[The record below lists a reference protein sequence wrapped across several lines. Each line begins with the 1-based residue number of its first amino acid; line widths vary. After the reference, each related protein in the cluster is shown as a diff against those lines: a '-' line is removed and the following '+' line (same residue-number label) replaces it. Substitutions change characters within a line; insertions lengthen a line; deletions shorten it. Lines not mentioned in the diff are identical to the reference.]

1 MSMGDPNPLRDQLI
15 GAIRADLGDLS
26 SLKSFYWGSLK
37 RADAGADVSLR
48 LAAEAASSALWDAGK
63 GVPRPG
69 GKDVNETV
77 QELLTTADA
86 FREVKST
93 FHRVGLS
100 MEVSHVEMVRVQ
112 PLQGDSL
119 GGGLKSGTLLVP
131 VDGLVELSLHSEA
144 PGNSPSSTP

>member
-1 MSMGDPNPLRDQLI
+1 MGDPNPLRDQLI

-26 SLKSFYWGSLK
+26 SLKSFYWGSMK
-37 RADAGADVSLR
+37 RADAGADVSVR

-93 FHRVGLS
+93 FHRVGLR

-112 PLQGDSL
+112 SFQGDAL
-119 GGGLKSGTLLVP
+119 GGGRKSGTLLVP
-131 VDGLVELSLHSEA
+131 VDGLVELSLHPEA
-144 PGNSPSSTP
+144 PGNSPSATP